1 MRPFVDI
8 PDMSDI
14 GVGESVCVRVI
25 VPLRPS
31 NSTDAFVPLPS
42 APWDSILLDMVGLSS
57 GISIPVNLQPVSDMR
72 NRRQDSV
79 HIYEA
84 NVVLRD
90 IDVYHPEG
98 FLEFRDARWNP
109 EGPLLPQQYSPE
121 PLDITEAQQVVVKD
135 EHRAS
140 PYSLWKYTELP
151 LCTDSNAEGRWVYV
165 HNIPFDPELVPLPD
179 NLNRVWLPY
188 TCRLRRVSYAQF
200 AQCLVSKYPRV
211 HWYGDSNVRRS
222 LKKISSL
229 GEWCSTKEDQE
240 SAVCTCEDYR
250 SDFTRFSIH
259 ARNTFFDIDA
269 VDGGLSLANE
279 TDFARVPENKA
290 RMAVFKIEGLT
301 ARNVSPWIDRFAN
314 GTVKMFGN
322 PQAVIISL
330 VNWDAAF
337 TSLEF
342 FASQVAL
349 LIGRLNETY
358 LPNTRIILRTGQYHC
373 CYSDQSATG
382 RKYSQL
388 RNRYF
393 NDMHIGMIKEALGDL
408 YDVRVWD
415 VASVAQ
421 RRPLVGRQESQACY
435 SNHVRSEVVEVENQI
450 LFNSLCN

>member
-1 MRPFVDI
+1 MPCLPLAPSSDAHCYFVLITEPNATGDHDKDGQRLSPPPPPPPPSVSHFYIHPPPPPHQPQLAAHPHLNLHNSIKQIWDQWFGQPPARACKDIAINQSHWTISNETMRPFVDI

-109 EGPLLPQQYSPE
+109 EGPSCHSTAGYN
-121 PLDITEAQQVVVKD
+121 EAQQVVVKD

-165 HNIPFDPELVPLPD
+165 HNIPFDPELVPLAD

-314 GTVKMFGN
+314 GT
-322 PQAVIISL
+322 AVIISL

-337 TSLEF
+337 TSLD
-342 FASQVAL
+342 
-349 LIGRLNETY
+349 RL
-358 LPNTRIILRTGQYHC
+358 
-373 CYSDQSATG
+373 S
-382 RKYSQL
+382 
-388 RNRYF
+388 
-393 NDMHIGMIKEALGDL
+393 
-408 YDVRVWD
+408 
-415 VASVAQ
+415 
-421 RRPLVGRQESQACY
+421 
-435 SNHVRSEVVEVENQI
+435 
-450 LFNSLCN
+450 